1 MSHRQYAFL
10 VGLLIAWLW
19 ASAGFLVAVGGVAAG
34 LVGYAIV
41 RVLEGDIS
49 LGDLTDRFGSSKRQR

>member
-34 LVGYAIV
+34 LVGYAVV
-41 RVLEGDIS
+41 RVLEGDVS
-49 LGDLTDRFGSSKRQR
+49 LGDLTDRFGKRSR